1 MDSLTAKFRGDTN
14 GVVRTAY
21 ILQTL
26 RRIVKTDIS
35 WPYVERSDN
44 RRVRQQRQDVNHLLS
59 QLLLSDYNGGA
70 LEITR
75 LCLLWKDYE
84 HHAAEHVMTQ
94 LISIGSRQGWFQS
107 LGTVD
112 YLEPV
117 PMAWSIEFAKKD
129 GKADLA
135 AKLGS
140 LRLQGSDLSG
150 SSTDEENAALA
161 THRKKLA
168 KQTDKLEAAALIAAR
183 LATTVAVA
191 IHLQATTYSSHLD
204 TMTRRIAAFTGDQ
217 YALLDNTA
225 ALVIALRAILVGQIG
240 VIGNEEQPDK
250 ATIHRPDIGAILH
263 QIVAE
268 VESAVHLA
276 LRFVL
281 QLAGLVGQAKVL
293 YRALESNDD
302 EVLEILMDPQ
312 FELCDYAQKLRSELN
327 ILLGLIEKP
336 ELASFE
342 HPLPTIPPEDQGLRQ
357 VYHSEVRLKGKL
369 KGKPDIPE

>member
-1 MDSLTAKFRGDTN
+1 M
-14 GVVRTAY
+14 
-21 ILQTL
+21 
-26 RRIVKTDIS
+26 
-35 WPYVERSDN
+35 
-44 RRVRQQRQDVNHLLS
+44 RQQRQDVNHLLS
-59 QLLLSDYNGGA
+59 QLLLSDYSDGA

-75 LCLLWKDYE
+75 LCLLWKGYK

-94 LISIGSRQGWFQS
+94 LISIGSRQDWFQS
-107 LGTVD
+107 PGTAD

-117 PMAWSIEFAKKD
+117 TMAWSIGFADED
-129 GKADLA
+129 GKDDLA

-150 SSTDEENAALA
+150 SSTNEENAALA
-161 THRKKLA
+161 THRKELA
-168 KQTDKLEAAALIAAR
+168 KQTDNLEVAALIAAR
-183 LATTVAVA
+183 LATTVAVV
-191 IHLQATTYSSHLD
+191 IDLQATTYSSHLD
-204 TMTRRIAAFTGDQ
+204 TMTRSIAAFARDQ
-217 YALLDNTA
+217 YALLDNIT
-225 ALVIALRAILVGQIG
+225 ALVIALPTILVGQIG
-240 VIGNEEQPDK
+240 VIGNEEQPVK
-250 ATIHRPDIGAILH
+250 AIIHRSDIGAILY
-263 QIVAE
+263 QIIAE
-268 VESAVHLA
+268 VEFAVHVA

-302 EVLEILMDPQ
+302 DEVLEILMDPP
-312 FELCDYAQKLRSELN
+312 FELSDYAQKLRSELN